1 MCGGLLKNIFS
12 VKIFRWGT
20 DLKYLPTIFVSANDT
35 MGCRISGCVTN
46 IHVNPDNT
54 SSTPPPLLLSHPDAN
69 GTLDEKHMRGV
80 TLRRIAWGGDNV
92 SHPWG
97 PEAATATAFIG
108 NILMMQP
115 EALSST
121 DNLHNCSHC
130 LNHRDHQQASLD
142 ISLSGF
148 HHPMIVIVMTSSWW
162 IPHHWPVSV
171 ALSPS
176 SHSRLT
182 RNHLLH
188 LWLGTFDLVTL

>member
-1 MCGGLLKNIFS
+1 MWTQITQAAPLPPCYCHIQMQMGHLMKNTWEES
-12 VKIFRWGT
+12 RYGA
-20 DLKYLPTIFVSANDT
+20 LPEVAIMWA
-35 MGCRISGCVTN
+35 
-46 IHVNPDNT
+46 
-54 SSTPPPLLLSHPDAN
+54 TPEA
-69 GTLDEKHMRGV
+69 T
-80 TLRRIAWGGDNV
+80 
-92 SHPWG
+92 
-97 PEAATATAFIG
+97 EAATATAFIG

-142 ISLSGF
+142 ISLWF